1 MSAVSFIRITLL
13 TALFLALAGCNL
25 PASEA
30 SPTPDITQAY
40 QTVEARLTQAA
51 TLTIAASLTPT
62 TATATPEATATS
74 PAAQPTLATLLPSAT
89 QSVRACD
96 QAAPG
101 VPIDVTIPDD
111 TRMAPGQTFTK
122 TWRLQNTGTCTWT
135 TDYSIALFSGDA
147 MNAPTSVR
155 LPTNVAPGQTVDISV
170 DLVAPQTAGT
180 YTGNWKL
187 RNAAGTWFGI
197 GPSGNLPFWVRIVV
211 AGTPISTI
219 TVTVTPTQSTPYPGQ
234 TPSPGTQASGSL
246 TLLPGDLVNL
256 DTNQINTGAGEDLA
270 YRRKDNGKLE
280 LAPANIALIA
290 VFGRGTPTID
300 DCASAA
306 LSSAALKLQDL
317 GAGLYLCYR
326 TDQGLYG
333 WLRLLSLDE
342 SNGALGIQFLT
353 WSLP

>member
-13 TALFLALAGCNL
+13 TTLFLALAGCNL
-25 PASEA
+25 PASES

-51 TLTIAASLTPT
+51 TLTIAASPTPT

-74 PAAQPTLATLLPSAT
+74 PAVQPTLATPLPSAT

-197 GPSGNLPFWVRIVV
+197 GPSGNSPFWVRIVV
-211 AGTPISTI
+211 AGTPVSTI